1 MVESSTKQ
9 IKVGK
14 EISNKTLKQT
24 YDFFPAIVRI
34 KRTHNNAQFYRDFF
48 SRSVWLYNSLGKYPH
63 FTEII
68 LVKILRIYIHTHIY
82 AYM

>member
-24 YDFFPAIVRI
+24 DDFFPVIVRI

-48 SRSVWLYNSLGKYPH
+48 SRSV
-63 FTEII
+63 
-68 LVKILRIYIHTHIY
+68 
-82 AYM
+82 